1 MGKTILS
8 ILGVLSLLWIGY
20 VCINLSSLENKLTP
34 ATVFGTDDSTI
45 VIIHKPLEPDYAHP
59 DYTFL
64 STDAFFSGLLT
75 HTERIQHFY
84 FSSSRPIVLLE
95 RSKPWTI
102 ELIDRYFASLQIT
115 ATVESAKELHL
126 SNGWNVLFN
135 KEFLL
140 LTKSTEFESVTSEID
155 WKYVDR
161 KSSATLVK
169 WKNKKPEVENAYRS
183 GLSELTYISRSAT
196 GDPSTTD
203 DQEIFQD
210 VIPAGFRSLEFYEK
224 NYLKSLAPKQ
234 VYLFDWM
241 ENGAVKIRYNGRY
254 CIITDCIPGQDPIA
268 IMGSALNDSDISNDK
283 KKAMVRGIALPQQF
297 LSAEKWYLEVFN
309 GRVFIAEE
317 EQAIN
322 DVIGAYETGKTLSQ
336 DQELR
341 TQLFAH
347 APKRV
352 SYRNIT
358 PENIISM
365 SNLKGSR
372 HTVVQLLK
380 EPTTDQNEEPGQE
393 TDEEPEAIRIQ
404 GGIAQLIPVQGSD
417 FLYVLS
423 KENLL
428 YGVQNGKE
436 KWKQLIPDPVVG
448 EIRLNGEAGD
458 LLITTTTS
466 IHRITRAGSE
476 RNGTPVKLSKTPVS
490 EAVAYSWKNAAY
502 YAVIDATSLTV
513 YTEVGKEKSSI
524 RLPFTPQ
531 NKSFVVWS
539 NAGDLT
545 ATIAGAEKGVNLSID
560 RKKKVNEF
568 PLPKGNFH
576 ALKTEKGAVFI
587 GIQKSALVAINHRGI
602 STTLAKG
609 DYREIIRI
617 LQEHEKSVILA
628 RSSKKVVW
636 LTPDGQVA
644 GSISPAFND
653 VSSAHIQTSHSG
665 KTIVILLDGIANK
678 NYIYNANGQQFT
690 TELYDGNEIS
700 VLHKQANG
708 KLEIVSQSNNYL
720 VRYPI
725 EH

>member
-20 VCINLSSLENKLTP
+20 VCINLSSLENKLHP
-34 ATVFGTDDSTI
+34 ATVFGTQDSSI

-59 DYTFL
+59 DYAFL
-64 STDAFFSGLLT
+64 SQDAFFSGLLT

-115 ATVESAKELHL
+115 TTVESAKELHL
-126 SNGWNVLFN
+126 SNGWYVLFN
-135 KEFLL
+135 KEYLL
-140 LTKSTEFESVTSEID
+140 LSKSSEFESTSSDID

-161 KSSATLVK
+161 KSSASLIK
-169 WKNKKPEVENAYRS
+169 WDNRKPEVENAYRS
-183 GLSELTYISRSAT
+183 SLSELTYISRVAT
-196 GDPSTTD
+196 GNPATTN

-210 VIPAGFRSLEFYEK
+210 VIPAGFRSLEFFEK

-234 VYLFDWM
+234 AYLFDWM
-241 ENGAVKIRYNGRY
+241 ENGAVKIRYNNRY

-268 IMGSALNDSDISNDK
+268 IMGSALDDTDISNDK
-283 KKAMVRGIALPQQF
+283 KKATVRGIALPPQF
-297 LSAEKWYLEVFN
+297 LSSEKWYLEVFN

-317 EQAIN
+317 EQAII
-322 DVIGAYETGKTLSQ
+322 DIIGAYETGKTLSQ
-336 DQELR
+336 DLELR

-358 PENIISM
+358 SESIISM

-380 EPTTDQNEEPGQE
+380 ESTSDEDEETEQETNEES
-393 TDEEPEAIRIQ
+393 EAIRIQ

-428 YGVQNGKE
+428 YGIQAGKE

-448 EIRLNGEAGD
+448 EVRLNGEGGD
-458 LLITTTTS
+458 LLITTTAS
-466 IHRITRAGSE
+466 IHRITRSGAE
-476 RNGTPVKLSKTPVS
+476 RNGTPVKLTKTPVS
-490 EAVAYSWKNAAY
+490 EVVAYSWKNAAY

-513 YTEVGKEKSSI
+513 YTETGKEKSNI

-545 ATIAGAEKGVNLSID
+545 ATIAGAEKGVNISID
-560 RKKKVNEF
+560 RRKKVNEF
-568 PLPKGNFH
+568 PLPKGNFQ
-576 ALKTEKGAVFI
+576 ALKTEKGAVFV
-587 GIQKSALVAINHRGI
+587 GVQKSALIAINHKGI

-617 LQEHEKSVILA
+617 LRENEKSVILA
-628 RSSKKVVW
+628 RTGKKVQW
-636 LTPDGQVA
+636 LTADGQVS
-644 GSISPAFND
+644 GSVNLSFDD
-653 VSSAHIQTSHSG
+653 VSSAHIQTSQSG

-708 KLEIVSQSNNYL
+708 KLEIISQSNNYL

-725 EH
+725 EN